1 MKKVNIALS
10 FDEDKLSALEFS
22 LKKEGSA
29 VQSTLE
35 QTLAQLYEQTVPQPL
50 REYLD
55 SRSAPAP
62 RPKRPPRPAPRE
74 RTAPSVQKQEGGV

>member
-1 MKKVNIALS
+1 MKKANITVA
-10 FDEDKLSALEFS
+10 FDEEKLDALEFS
-22 LKKEGSA
+22 LKKEGST

-62 RPKRPPRPAPRE
+62 RPKRPARPTPKERPAPPEAEVRHE
-74 RTAPSVQKQEGGV
+74 

>member
-22 LKKEGSA
+22 LKKEGSS
-29 VQSTLE
+29 VQARLEETLG
-35 QTLAQLYEQTVPQPL
+35 QLYERTVPDAV

-55 SRSAPAP
+55 RKDAPVRERP
-62 RPKRPPRPAPRE
+62 RRPPRQQEEAI
-74 RTAPSVQKQEGGV
+74 PSFPEDGSEST